1 MSSPILIAIGANL
14 PSSLGSPRQ
23 TCDAVLPELA
33 RRGIRVVARSR
44 WYESAPVPL
53 SDQPWFVNGV
63 VAVETA
69 LTPEQLLAELH
80 DIERSFGRVRR
91 EVNAARV
98 IDLDLIS
105 YGDMVRAGP
114 AAPVLPHP
122 RLRDRAFVLL
132 PLADIAPDWRHPAT
146 QERLSDMINALP
158 SGQSIR
164 PIAEPCDKQPS

>member
-14 PSSLGSPRQ
+14 PSSHGSPRQ

-33 RRGIRVVARSR
+33 RRGIRVLARSR
-44 WYESAPVPL
+44 WFESAPVPI

-69 LTPEQLLAELH
+69 LTPEQLLAQLH
-80 DIERSFGRVRR
+80 DIERSFGRTRR

-105 YGDMVRAGP
+105 YGDLVRASP
-114 AAPVLPHP
+114 AVPVLPHP
-122 RLRDRAFVLL
+122 RLKDRAFVLL
-132 PLADIAPDWRHPAT
+132 PLADIAPAWRHPAT
-146 QERLSDMINALP
+146 HERLSDMINALP
-158 SGQSIR
+158 SDQTIR
-164 PIAEPCDKQPS
+164 PITGPAGQSAG